1 MSAKKKGLGMNN
13 ALGSRLKVLGLN
25 ESRVEHTETQQGAPV
40 EIAVDAVHPNPK
52 QPRRVFQKEALE
64 ALASSIRQYGVIQPI
79 VVQKKEA
86 GRYELIAGERR
97 LRAAKLCGLVTIP
110 AVIRSFTPD
119 KAAEIA
125 LIENLQRE
133 DLDAI
138 EEGAAYQMLIEEFHL
153 TQEQAAEKVGK
164 SRAHVA
170 NMMRL
175 LQLPDE
181 IKQCITEGRLSMGQA
196 RPLLRLT
203 DAAQQHDAAIY
214 IMDHELSARQVEA
227 YVKKL
232 LTANEQPKEPAE
244 PDAYLE
250 AVQDRMKMHL
260 GTSVAIRLGR
270 NKKKGKIE
278 IAFTSEEELER
289 LLHLLAD
296 EEPEQTASPISSFHV

>member
-1 MSAKKKGLGMNN
+1 MSAKKKGLGMST

-25 ESRVEHTETQQGAPV
+25 ESRAEHPEKQEGTPV
-40 EIAVDAVHPNPK
+40 EIAVDAVYPNPK

-64 ALASSIRQYGVIQPI
+64 TLASSIRQYGVIQPI

-110 AVIRSFTPD
+110 AVIRSFAPD
-119 KAAEIA
+119 TAAEIA

-138 EEGAAYQMLIEEFHL
+138 EEGAAYQMLIDEFHL

-164 SRAHVA
+164 SRAHIA
-170 NMMRL
+170 NI

-203 DAAQQHDAAIY
+203 DTVQQHDAAIY

-232 LTANEQPKEPAE
+232 LTADEQPKESAK

-289 LLHLLAD
+289 LLHILAD
-296 EEPEQTASPISSFHV
+296 EETEQTASPISSFHV

>member
-1 MSAKKKGLGMNN
+1 MSAKKKGLGMNT

-25 ESRVEHTETQQGAPV
+25 ESRAEHQEVQQGAPR
-40 EIAVDAVHPNPK
+40 EIAIEAVYPNPK
-52 QPRRVFQKEALE
+52 QPRRVFHKEALE

-97 LRAAKLCGLVTIP
+97 LRAAKLCGLATIP
-110 AVIRSFTPD
+110 AVIRNFAPD
-119 KAAEIA
+119 TAAEIA

-164 SRAHVA
+164 SRAHIA

-181 IKQCITEGRLSMGQA
+181 IKQCIAEGRLSMGQA

-203 DAAQQHDAAIY
+203 DTLQQHDAAIY

-232 LTANEQPKEPAE
+232 LTEKEASQKTTE

-260 GTSVAIRLGR
+260 GTNVAIRMGR

-278 IAFTSEEELER
+278 ITFASEEELER
-289 LLHLLAD
+289 LLYMLTD
-296 EEPEQTASPISSFHV
+296 EKSELKDSTLSSFHV

>member
-1 MSAKKKGLGMNN
+1 MSAKKKGLGMST

-25 ESRVEHTETQQGAPV
+25 ESRAEHPEKQEGTPV
-40 EIAVDAVHPNPK
+40 EIAVDAVYPNPK

-64 ALASSIRQYGVIQPI
+64 SIRQYGVIQPI

-110 AVIRSFTPD
+110 AVIRSFAPD
-119 KAAEIA
+119 TAAEIA

-138 EEGAAYQMLIEEFHL
+138 EEGAAYQMLIDEFHL

-164 SRAHVA
+164 SRAHIA

-203 DAAQQHDAAIY
+203 DTVQQHDAAIY

-232 LTANEQPKEPAE
+232 LTADEQPKESAK

-289 LLHLLAD
+289 LLHILAD
-296 EEPEQTASPISSFHV
+296 EETEQTASPISSFHV

>member
-1 MSAKKKGLGMNN
+1 MSAKKKGLGMST

-25 ESRVEHTETQQGAPV
+25 ESRAEHPKVQQGTPI
-40 EIAVDAVHPNPK
+40 EIAVEAIHPNPK
-52 QPRRVFQKEALE
+52 QPRRVFNKEALE
-64 ALASSIRQYGVIQPI
+64 TLAASIRQYGVIQPV

-97 LRAAKLCGLVTIP
+97 LRAAKLCGLLTIP
-110 AVIRSFTPD
+110 AVVRTFAPNT
-119 KAAEIA
+119 AAEIA

-164 SRAHVA
+164 SRAHIA

-203 DAAQQHDAAIY
+203 NKKQQHDAAIY

-232 LTANEQPKEPAE
+232 LTQPEKPKEVPE

-250 AVQDRMKMHL
+250 AVQDQIKMHL
-260 GTSVAIRLGR
+260 GTSVAIRMGR
-270 NKKKGKIE
+270 NKKQGKIE
-278 IAFTSEEELER
+278 ITFASEDELER
-289 LLHLLAD
+289 LLHMLTD
-296 EEPEQTASPISSFHV
+296 EETESKDSTLSSFHV

>member
-1 MSAKKKGLGMNN
+1 MSAKKKGLGMNT

-25 ESRVEHTETQQGAPV
+25 ESRVEHPEVQQGTPI
-40 EIAVDAVHPNPK
+40 EIAVEAIHPNPK
-52 QPRRVFQKEALE
+52 QPRRVFNKEALE
-64 ALASSIRQYGVIQPI
+64 TLASSIRLYGVIQPV

-97 LRAAKLCGLVTIP
+97 LRAAKLCGLLTIP
-110 AVIRSFTPD
+110 AVVRTFAPD
-119 KAAEIA
+119 TAAEIA

-203 DAAQQHDAAIY
+203 DTTQQHDAAIY

-227 YVKKL
+227 YVKKM
-232 LTANEQPKEPAE
+232 LTETEKPKEMPE
-244 PDAYLE
+244 PDAYSE

-260 GTSVAIRLGR
+260 GTSVAIRMGR

-278 IAFTSEEELER
+278 ITFTSEDELER
-289 LLHLLAD
+289 LLHMLTD
-296 EEPEQTASPISSFHV
+296 EETEQKDSTLSSFHV

>member
-1 MSAKKKGLGMNN
+1 MSAKKKGLGMNT

-25 ESRVEHTETQQGAPV
+25 ESRVEHPEVQQGTPI
-40 EIAVDAVHPNPK
+40 EIAVEAIHPNPK
-52 QPRRVFQKEALE
+52 QPRRVFNKEALE
-64 ALASSIRQYGVIQPI
+64 TLASSIRLYGVIQPV

-97 LRAAKLCGLVTIP
+97 LRAAKLCGLLTIP
-110 AVIRSFTPD
+110 AVVRTFAPD
-119 KAAEIA
+119 TAAEIA

-203 DAAQQHDAAIY
+203 DATQQHDAAIY

-227 YVKKL
+227 YVKKM
-232 LTANEQPKEPAE
+232 LTETEKPKEMPE
-244 PDAYLE
+244 PDDYLE

-260 GTSVAIRLGR
+260 GTSVAIRMGR

-278 IAFTSEEELER
+278 ITFTSEDELER
-289 LLHLLAD
+289 LLHMLTD
-296 EEPEQTASPISSFHV
+296 EETEQKDSTLSSFHV

>member
-1 MSAKKKGLGMNN
+1 MSAKKKGLGMNT

-25 ESRVEHTETQQGAPV
+25 ESRVEHPEVQQGTPI
-40 EIAVDAVHPNPK
+40 EIAVEAIHPNPK
-52 QPRRVFQKEALE
+52 QPRRVFNKEALE
-64 ALASSIRQYGVIQPI
+64 TLASSIRLYGVIQPV

-97 LRAAKLCGLVTIP
+97 LRAAKLCGLLTIP
-110 AVIRSFTPD
+110 AVVRTFAPD
-119 KAAEIA
+119 TAAEIA

-203 DAAQQHDAAIY
+203 DATQQHDAAIY

-227 YVKKL
+227 YVKKM
-232 LTANEQPKEPAE
+232 LTETEKPKEMPE

-260 GTSVAIRLGR
+260 GTSVAIRMGR

-278 IAFTSEEELER
+278 ITFTSEDELER
-289 LLHLLAD
+289 LLHMLTD
-296 EEPEQTASPISSFHV
+296 EKTEQKDSTLSSFHV

>member
-181 IKQCITEGRLSMGQA
+181 IKQCITEGRLSMGPA

-203 DAAQQHDAAIY
+203 DAAQQHDAGIY